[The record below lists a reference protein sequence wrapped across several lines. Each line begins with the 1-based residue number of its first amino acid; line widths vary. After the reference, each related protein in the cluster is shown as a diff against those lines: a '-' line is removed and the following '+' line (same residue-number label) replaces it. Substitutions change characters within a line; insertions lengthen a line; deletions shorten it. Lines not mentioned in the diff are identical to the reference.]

1 MVSLEQI
8 HALEARVEKA
18 VTLIEKLRK
27 ENAVLEQNLME
38 VSRSEEQ
45 TKAAYA
51 ELERKAGASIRQAS
65 ESAAQIEELQARVK
79 EAEQKAKDAELRA
92 AESQER
98 AAAFERKANVAEAE
112 AATYRERALA
122 AEHRVNELEARAE
135 DLKKEQ
141 ARIEEGL
148 VHALDKLDAFED
160 MVMGMNPAASEAS
173 GSQLPGLSGKAE
185 PSEPAGFELS
195 SGEEDQS
202 GESQLIREEKV
213 EAAED
218 SLSAPAS
225 QEDTFHGEENELDI
239 F

>member
-8 HALEARVEKA
+8 RALEARVEKA

-38 VSRSEEQ
+38 ASRSEEQ
-45 TKAAYA
+45 TKAAYT

-65 ESAAQIEELQARVK
+65 ESAAQIEELQARIK

-92 AESQER
+92 AESEEK
-98 AAAFERKANVAEAE
+98 AAAFERKAQAAEAE

-122 AEHRVNELEARAE
+122 AEHRVGELETRAE

-160 MVMGMNPAASEAS
+160 MVMGMNPSGSDAVQASASTEVAGADQAS
-173 GSQLPGLSGKAE
+173 GPESGDGQLTG
-185 PSEPAGFELS
+185 
-195 SGEEDQS
+195 
-202 GESQLIREEKV
+202 EEKV

-218 SLSAPAS
+218 SLSAQVP
-225 QEDTFHGEENELDI
+225 QEGMFHGEENELDI

>member
-8 HALEARVEKA
+8 RALEARVEKA

-160 MVMGMNPAASEAS
+160 MVMGMSPAASEAS
-173 GSQLPGLSGKAE
+173 GSQVSGNAE
-185 PSEPAGFELS
+185 PSELEGSEF
-195 SGEEDQS
+195 SGSEEGKS
-202 GESQLIREEKV
+202 GESQLTREEKV

-225 QEDTFHGEENELDI
+225 QEGTFHGEENELDI